1 MHPVLKIRG
10 FLPYILVIFLNAFN
24 ELGHKIIIQNTVFKY
39 FSGTTQIILTAV
51 VNALILLPFVMLFT
65 PAGYLSDKYP
75 KDKVI
80 KFSAAAAFGLA
91 ILITL
96 SFYAGWFKISFILI
110 FVLAVQA
117 AFLSPAKYGYIK
129 ELTGKQNIA
138 IANAFVQAVS
148 IGAIL
153 LGVFI
158 FSILFEKFYNPSFRA
173 ISDILISIA
182 PLGYLIIAGTAI
194 EALLAF
200 RLPQK
205 TETNRELFFN
215 RKQYVT
221 GNYLKENLRAIRG
234 NEVIWLSII
243 GLAIFWGI
251 NQVVF
256 AAFGAY
262 LKGTANVTNTVVAQ
276 GLMATAGIGVIIG
289 SLIAGKVSKNYIE
302 TGMIPASA
310 IGITLLLFL
319 LPSTTSIA
327 LFALLFLLYG
337 VMGGMFI
344 VPLNSLIQF
353 NAKDKELGKV
363 LAANNLLQ
371 NSVMLFFLLLTI
383 VFALKG
389 IDCVPL
395 FKGLFIIAFCGTVY
409 TFIKLPQSFIRYLI
423 GTLVSQHYKLQVL
436 GMQNIPSS
444 GGVLML
450 GNHTSYLDW
459 AIVQMACPRRVRF
472 VMYRGYYEK
481 WYLKK
486 FLDFFG
492 VVPISTNASKE
503 AIVVIENLLNQG
515 EVVVLFPEGALSR
528 NGQVGVFHR
537 GFELAIKNTAAVI
550 IPFYLLGLWGSLYSF
565 ATPKHREMSRLKR
578 TRDVSVCFGKPLR
591 KDVTAAEVKKAVLEL
606 SIHSWLHYTAALSP
620 IHIQWLKTAKKL
632 KNEKW
637 LVDFDGTS
645 YSPQRLLTAAIVF
658 SQALKK
664 HLKQENHVGLLLPTS
679 SGGII
684 TNVAVLMQGKT
695 VVNLNYT
702 ASQASLNQ
710 ALEQGEIKTILTSKR
725 FVTTLNAKGF
735 PASEFLADKK
745 VIYLEDLKENIS
757 KNSLIK
763 TALMV
768 KLCPAFIIRLFYFK
782 KTLLD
787 DIAAIL
793 FSSGSEG
800 MPKGVQLTHR
810 NIVGNIKQAAS
821 VLNFQEDDVIL
832 SILPLFHAFGLTVTS
847 FLPLVE
853 GITLVCHPD
862 PTNAYAIGKLAAG
875 HKATIL
881 CATSTFFRLYN
892 KNKKLHPLMFQS
904 LRLVVAGAEKL
915 SSEVREDFKAK
926 FGLNI
931 YEGYGTTETTPV
943 ASVNL
948 PDVLKPGD
956 WSIQQGN
963 KTGTVGLPLPGTSF
977 KIVDPATLE
986 ELPVGEAGLIFIG
999 GTQIMAGYLKNEKKT
1014 QEVIVEKDGIRWYK
1028 TGDKGMLDEDGFLTI
1043 LDRYSRFAKIGG
1055 EMISL
1060 GAVEEAVWS
1069 VLDNKDV
1076 ELAAIALPDTKK
1088 GEKIVLL
1095 FFGEID
1101 PATIK
1106 QKLIENKVNP
1116 LMLPDAIVRIDAMP
1130 KLGSGKRDLTRAKEL
1145 ALTLTAL

>member
-363 LAANNLLQ
+363 LAANNFLQ

-481 WYLKK
+481 WYLKN

-620 IHIQWLKTAKKL
+620 IHIQWLKTVKKL